1 MLYGAFTENSTDQHV
16 AFRRDLLDSGKVLPP
31 PPVPV
36 THSSAA
42 DFLDGPVH
50 DALRELATTGTAI
63 VQLDEPLHT
72 RRFLALGAL
81 LGQAMP
87 RMDPAVQ
94 PYVENDVILHLRR
107 EHVATANVSL
117 QPFATNSLSLHTES
131 SGRRAEEQPRYIVLM
146 CVTPGDDPT
155 AAQTV
160 LVPMTAI
167 ERALTPESLSVLART
182 RYRHSTDG
190 PRILR
195 TVEGR
200 RVFSFR
206 DFLSQPLHWAH
217 PGDDADETVVNRSI
231 LDLLA
236 AMYGSTAA
244 GVHWSRGMIVIIDN
258 ARYFHGRTASPSR
271 AAVTD
276 SPRHLKRLRIT

>member
-1 MLYGAFTENSTDQHV
+1 MLHGAFTENSTDKHV
-16 AFRRDLLDSGKVLPP
+16 AFRRDLLDSGRVLPP
-31 PPVPV
+31 PPTPV
-36 THSSAA
+36 THATAA

-50 DALRELATTGTAI
+50 DALRNLAATGSAV
-63 VQLDEPLHT
+63 VQLDEPLPT
-72 RRFLALGAL
+72 PRFLAFGEL
-81 LGQAMP
+81 LGKAMP
-87 RMDPAVQ
+87 ETDPAVQ
-94 PYVENDVILHLRR
+94 PYVENGVILQLRR
-107 EHVATANVSL
+107 EHATTADVSL

-131 SGRRAEEQPRYIVLM
+131 SGRKAEEQPRYIVLM
-146 CVTPGDDPT
+146 CVAPGGDPT

-167 ERALTPESLSVLART
+167 AEALAPESPAVLART
-182 RYRHSTDG
+182 RYRSSTEG

-195 TVEGR
+195 TVDGR

-217 PGDDADETVVNRSI
+217 LGDADEAAVNRSI

-244 GVHWSRGMIVIIDN
+244 GVHWSRGMIVVIDN
-258 ARYFHGRTASPSR
+258 ARYFHGRTASPAE
-271 AAVTD
+271 AAATD